1 MPEIRI
7 EIVRNYLRLYS
18 YFDKDLI
25 AQYKKI
31 GMRWSPT
38 NKFWW
43 SKITKVFITSFLTIH
58 PEFFSELKQF
68 APKPFDFSQ
77 QKLSDYLRDHQ
88 KKSKV
93 LTHSRWG
100 VWHDIGCGKSSLSIE
115 CIKQRDVKTLIVS
128 PLSIIETTWIEEI
141 EKFAPKL
148 LDDTVNLWALKKK
161 NSRAGRL
168 KFQERLKEC
177 KIGIINFESFRSIQ
191 SDLENA
197 DFKMLIID
205 EATYVKTHNSKIT
218 KAIIEFSENMDFAY
232 LLSGNPAPNSE
243 QEYWSQTQIINPM
256 IFGKSFYAFRT
267 KYFESYGYG
276 NFNWRMKE
284 EKRSEFLS
292 KLASISEVVRK
303 EDVLDLPEKTD
314 NVRKIFLTP
323 AERKAYEDM
332 EEHFVIEFGD
342 QEIIAA
348 NAAVKLMKLR
358 EGTSGFYL
366 NENREVFQVGESKIN
381 ETRKLLE
388 EIGDNQLIIWTH
400 FHHEA
405 DQIEKMFHQISK
417 QRPITWKRID
427 GTIKKQE
434 TKIQSIEEFKMS
446 NVQYLVAHPGSL
458 GRGQNLH
465 NCSYMLFFSLSHS
478 YDYFDQCS
486 GRIYRDGQI
495 NKCSYYYLVAENS
508 VDEGI
513 LIALKRKENV
523 VMSVFNYIKK
533 KRGY

>member
-1 MPEIRI
+1 MPEPRI
-7 EIVRNYLRLYS
+7 EITKKYLRLYS
-18 YFDKDLI
+18 YFDRDLI

-31 GMRWSPT
+31 GMRWSPA

-43 SKITKVFITSFLTIH
+43 GKITKIFIDSFLIVH
-58 PEFFSELKQF
+58 PQFHDELKQYASKSF
-68 APKPFDFSQ
+68 NFSQ
-77 QKLSDYLRDHQ
+77 QTLSGYLKDHQ
-88 KKSKV
+88 RNSEA
-93 LTHSRWG
+93 LNHSRWG
-100 VWHDIGCGKSSLSIE
+100 IWHDIGTGKSILAIE
-115 CIKQRDVKTLIVS
+115 LIKQRDVKTLIVC
-128 PLSIIETTWIEEI
+128 PLSIIETTWMELIGE
-141 EKFAPKL
+141 FAPEL
-148 LDDTVNLWALKKK
+148 LDHAVNLWVLKKK
-161 NSRAGRL
+161 NSRAG
-168 KFQERLKEC
+168 KMEFQEELKNC
-177 KIGIINFESFRSIQ
+177 KIGIINFESFRVIQ
-191 SDLENA
+191 PDLEA
-197 DFKMLIID
+197 AGFKMLIID
-205 EATYVKTHNSKIT
+205 ESSCIKSHNSKIT
-218 KAIIEFSENMDFAY
+218 KALTGFSEDMDFAY
-232 LLSGNPAPNSE
+232 PMSGNPAPNSE
-243 QEYWSQTQIINPM
+243 QEYWAQTQIIKPM
-256 IFGKSFYAFRT
+256 VFGKSFYAFRT

-284 EKRSEFLS
+284 EKYKEFLS

-314 NVRKIFLTP
+314 NVRRVFLTP
-323 AERKAYEDM
+323 AERKAYEEM

-366 NENREVFQVGESKIN
+366 DQDKNVFQVGESKIN
-381 ETRKLLE
+381 ETKKLLE
-388 EIGDNQLIIWTH
+388 EIGHHQLIIWTH

-405 DQIEKMFHQISK
+405 DQIEKLFHQMSK
-417 QRPITWKRID
+417 QRPITWRRID
-427 GTIKKQE
+427 GTIKGQE
-434 TKIQSIEEFKMS
+434 IKNKSIQEFKMS
-446 NVQYLVAHPGSL
+446 DVQYLVAHPGSL
-458 GRGQNLH
+458 SRGQNLH

-486 GRIYRDGQI
+486 GRIYRDGQK

-513 LIALKRKENV
+513 LRALKKKENV